1 MLSSKPPKDG
11 YFAVQRF
18 TPSRPPVP
26 FSYPCKGMKKTI
38 PAEIHSFNGYFI
50 IRKKFFL
57 KI

>member
-1 MLSSKPPKDG
+1 M
-11 YFAVQRF
+11 AVLPYNDLRLHLALL
-18 TPSRPPVP
+18 R

-38 PAEIHSFNGYFI
+38 PAEIHSFNGYYI